1 MAEYNIPII
10 EPTIDY
16 NKVPPIN
23 QKRTITFINHFIAHT
38 VTFLNKFSLTCEEKL
53 FEFEN
58 KLQRVQASLEILES
72 RLSSVPGLENK
83 TQTIEENKEQEVKN
97 IQVTNKEDPPDSQVV
112 QEEKEKENPIEPPT
126 LGADP
131 AYQKYVKMLHFG
143 VPKEAVKLKMELEG
157 LDSTLLDSHS

>member
-16 NKVPPIN
+16 TKVPPIN
-23 QKRTITFINHFIAHT
+23 QRRTITFINHFVAHT
-38 VTFLNKFSLTCEEKL
+38 VTFLNKFTLTCEEKL

-83 TQTIEENKEQEVKN
+83 IQIVDDIKEEQ
-97 IQVTNKEDPPDSQVV
+97 
-112 QEEKEKENPIEPPT
+112 QEEVNIEPTNESEKSDELSQESEEKENPSEPVSV
-126 LGADP
+126 DP
-131 AYQKYVKMLHFG
+131 VYQRFIKMLHFG
-143 VPKEAVKLKMELEG
+143 VPKPAVKLKMELEG
-157 LDSTLLDSHS
+157 LDSSLLDKM